1 LLFFRA
7 FKEVRNL
14 PEKAAGR
21 FQYGGQAVIEGV
33 MMRGP
38 NSVAVAVRS
47 GDEIVVDRKEY
58 TSWADTSPWLR
69 FFKLP
74 LVRGTVVLFESMVM
88 GINALNQSASL
99 ALGEDEG
106 ESLSGWDVFLAVAL
120 ALVAGIALFILL
132 PAWLGHLTRL
142 WGLNVLGQNIVEG
155 VVRLGIF
162 LGYLLGIRCFKDIRR
177 VFQYHGAEHKTIN
190 AFEEGA
196 DLTVAEVAKRSRMH
210 PSCGTSFLLVVL
222 VISII
227 IFALVGNGPW
237 WYRFGSR
244 IVLLPVIAGLGYE
257 VIRYARLNR
266 HSLCSLLIV
275 PGLWLQ
281 NLTTGEPD
289 DGMLEVAISAFRAVV
304 TGQ

>member
-1 LLFFRA
+1 MLFFRA
-7 FKEVRNL
+7 LKGVRDL
-14 PEKAAGR
+14 PERAAGS

-38 NSVAVAVRS
+38 RSVAVAVRA
-47 GDEIVVDRKEY
+47 GDEIIVDREEY
-58 TSWADTSPWLR
+58 TSWADASPWLR
-69 FFKLP
+69 FLKWP

-88 GINALNQSASL
+88 GVNALNQSASL

-106 ESLSGWDVFLAVAL
+106 ESLSGWDIFLAVTL
-120 ALVAGIALFILL
+120 ALVVGIALFILL
-132 PAWLGHLTRL
+132 PAWLGHLTRI
-142 WGLNVLGQNIVEG
+142 WGLNILGQNIVEG
-155 VVRLGIF
+155 VVRLAIF

-177 VFQYHGAEHKTIN
+177 VFQYHGAEHKVIN
-190 AFEEGA
+190 TFEEGA
-196 DLTVAEVAKRSRMH
+196 NLTVTEAAKRSRMH

-222 VISII
+222 VISIV

-244 IVLLPVIAGLGYE
+244 LLLLPVIAGLGYE
-257 VIRYARLNR
+257 VIRYARLHR
-266 HSLCSLLIV
+266 QSLCSLLIV

-289 DGMLEVAISAFRAVV
+289 AGMLEVAISALRAVV
-304 TGQ
+304 SSQ